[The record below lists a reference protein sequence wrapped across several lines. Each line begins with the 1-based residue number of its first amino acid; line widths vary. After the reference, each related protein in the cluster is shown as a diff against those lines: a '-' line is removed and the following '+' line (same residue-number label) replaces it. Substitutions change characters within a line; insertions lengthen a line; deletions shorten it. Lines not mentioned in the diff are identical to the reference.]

1 MILHRPGAEDPAGQK
16 APRAAPELE
25 KLTPSAAMQH
35 LPELQVTPQPLAS
48 SAGCCQPSERDS
60 KGQQL
65 SRATR
70 LTHASIGLPLPL

>member
-1 MILHRPGAEDPAGQK
+1 MLHRPGAEDPAGQK

-48 SAGCCQPSERDS
+48 SAGCCQPSCPKS
-60 KGQQL
+60 
-65 SRATR
+65 ATQPAAKTR
-70 LTHASIGLPLPL
+70 QPSAGWIRSID